1 MNIKLDNKVD
11 LRAFCLEQAVNLA
24 LTERNTEQVIAD
36 AKAFEEYI
44 TNGQNI
50 PEQNFSTEKLLYE
63 TLCKMVN
70 STSCSHQPYT
80 PTKPTMD
87 DKEKELYE
95 LFMKHRMNDVET
107 PQGKF
112 YICGYSKEFDCLIGG
127 SIENKTDTSISS
139 DDTILFPYT
148 YYIYIPKDAVK

>member
-44 TNGQNI
+44 LDGQNI

-63 TLCKMVN
+63 TLCGTLKTMN
-70 STSCSHQPYT
+70 STQQTFPSA
-80 PTKPTMD
+80 KATMD
-87 DKEKELYE
+87 DKKKELYE
-95 LFMKHRMNDVET
+95 LYLKSRMNEIET

-127 SIENKTDTSISS
+127 SFKNETDTKIST